1 MRVSDLTE
9 AKREMRRSLKR
20 ALDAMPP
27 DDVGTLSARLCQRVL
42 SSEFVRAAEV
52 VMVFAPMRGET
63 DVTPIIERALAGG
76 QTVVLP
82 WIDWARR
89 ELVAR
94 RVTRYPDDLE
104 ATRQGLRQPKASCAA
119 VEVGL
124 IDLVVTPGLGFDGY
138 GGRLGRGGGFY
149 DRFFAAPGLTAA
161 RVGVA
166 FDGQIV
172 DRVPRDG
179 RDALVDAVITPTRTI
194 VADMSGPPDVAT
206 G

>member
-1 MRVSDLTE
+1 MRVSDLAET
-9 AKREMRRSLKR
+9 KREMRRALTRS
-20 ALDAMPP
+20 LDALSP
-27 DDVGTLSARLCQRVL
+27 DDVAAMSARLCQRVM
-42 SSEFVRAAEV
+42 SSEFVRAAKV

-63 DVTPIIERALAGG
+63 DVTPIIERALESG
-76 QTVVLP
+76 QVVVLP
-82 WIDWARR
+82 WIDWEKR
-89 ELVAR
+89 ELIAR

-104 ATRQGLRQPKASCAA
+104 TTRGGLRQPKATCAA
-119 VEVGL
+119 AEPGS

-149 DRFFAAPGLTAA
+149 DRFFATPGLTAA

-166 FDGQIV
+166 FDAQVV
-172 DRVPRDG
+172 DRVPRDE

-194 VADMSGPPDVAT
+194 VADVSGSADPQA

>member
-1 MRVSDLTE
+1 
-9 AKREMRRSLKR
+9 MRRSVTRSLE
-20 ALDAMPP
+20 ALSPDEVAAM
-27 DDVGTLSARLCQRVL
+27 SARLCQRVL
-42 SSEFVRAAEV
+42 SSEFVRAARV
-52 VMVFAPMRGET
+52 VMVFAPMSGET
-63 DVTPIIERALAGG
+63 DVTPIIERSLESG
-76 QTVVLP
+76 QVVVLP
-82 WIDWARR
+82 WIDWEKR

-104 ATRQGLRQPKASCAA
+104 TTRGGLRQPKPTCVAA
-119 VEVGL
+119 EVGS
-124 IDLVVTPGLGFDGY
+124 IDLVITPGLGFDGF

-149 DRFFAAPGLTAA
+149 DRFFATPGLTAA

-172 DRVPRDG
+172 DRVPRDE